1 MGNLGLKTPAECL
14 EETLEKSENAAYLVP
29 EDMNGQYQYPEQAI
43 LDFTRRY
50 LLNNGGLSEFIC
62 YEWSKERG
70 DELPVN

>member
-1 MGNLGLKTPAECL
+1 MP
-14 EETLEKSENAAYLVP
+14 V
-29 EDMNGQYQYPEQAI
+29 DMTGQYQYPEQAI